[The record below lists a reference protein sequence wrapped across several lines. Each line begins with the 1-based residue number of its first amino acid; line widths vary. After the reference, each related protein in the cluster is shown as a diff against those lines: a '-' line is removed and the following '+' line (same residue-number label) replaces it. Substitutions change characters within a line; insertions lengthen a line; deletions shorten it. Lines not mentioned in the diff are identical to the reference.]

1 MTPDA
6 SLEVPRHVGSAVA
19 ASWYT
24 APEVLEAE
32 RRALFAR
39 SWQLVASEDELPD
52 PGCYATTTVAGM
64 PVLVVRD
71 TVGEVRAFHNV
82 CRHRG
87 MVLVEG
93 AGRLGRFLTCPYH
106 QWSYGLDGS
115 LVRVPQADE
124 QFEGV
129 DLSCLGLGRV
139 ACATWHGHVFV
150 RVGSSA
156 VPLEQAWAGLDERL
170 EHLMVGPLV
179 QVACIDYKV
188 ACNWKFLIENHIDV
202 YHLWYLHNKTLSGY
216 DHGSYRWES
225 FGRNWW
231 SYEPLKD
238 RRVAPT
244 VPKALPW
251 LPEEDRLGIGA
262 HLLFPNLMIVNT
274 GEYFATYDATPI
286 APDRTSITLRVRANA
301 DADPEDLVRSIRAFM
316 AEDIMACERLQA
328 ATLSPAFSVGAMA
341 HRHEE
346 PIRRFH
352 ASWQAALAGRE
363 A

>member
-1 MTPDA
+1 MTGT
-6 SLEVPRHVGSAVA
+6 SLEVARPAGPAVE

-24 APEVLEAE
+24 AQDVLEAE
-32 RRALFAR
+32 RTALFAG
-39 SWQLVASEDELPD
+39 SWQLAASDDELPD
-52 PGCYATTTVAGM
+52 PGCYATTTIAGM

-71 TVGEVRAFHNV
+71 TAGEVRAFHNV

-87 MVLVEG
+87 IVLVEG

-115 LVRVPQADE
+115 LVRVPQADG

-129 DLSCLGLGRV
+129 DLSCLGLAPV
-139 ACATWHGHVFV
+139 TCVTWHGHVFV
-150 RVGSSA
+150 RVSSSA
-156 VPLEQAWAGLDERL
+156 APFEEAWAGLDERL
-170 EHLMVGPLV
+170 EHLVVGPLV
-179 QVACIDYKV
+179 QVARADYTA

-216 DHGSYRWES
+216 DHNSYRWES

-231 SYEPLKD
+231 SYEPRKD
-238 RRVAPT
+238 RSGAPK
-244 VPKALPW
+244 VPEALAW
-251 LPEEDRLGIGA
+251 LPEEDRLSIGA

-286 APDRTSITLRVRANA
+286 APGRTSITLRVRANA
-301 DADPEDLVRSIRAFM
+301 GADAEPLVRGIRAFM

-341 HRHEE
+341 RSHEE

-352 ASWQAALAGRE
+352 ASWRATLAGV
-363 A
+363 